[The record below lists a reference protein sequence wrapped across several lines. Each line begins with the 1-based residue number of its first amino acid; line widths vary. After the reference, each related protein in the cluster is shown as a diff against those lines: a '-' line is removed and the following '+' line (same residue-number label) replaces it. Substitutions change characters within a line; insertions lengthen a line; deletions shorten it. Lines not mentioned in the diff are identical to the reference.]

1 MLFLDSQCVDTSL
14 EEEDLEKENGK
25 ALVITF
31 SFQPIQLG
39 IQFKTYVLLITYF
52 LHIDLQTWKLTM
64 DGKLINKHLQNEWL
78 YYNKTWSFEP
88 YDTTSK
94 PGLSPSAF
102 YIIQHNLADSMYK

>member
-1 MLFLDSQCVDTSL
+1 
-14 EEEDLEKENGK
+14 
-25 ALVITF
+25 
-31 SFQPIQLG
+31 
-39 IQFKTYVLLITYF
+39 
-52 LHIDLQTWKLTM
+52 M

-102 YIIQHNLADSMYK
+102 YIIQHNLADSMYKLH